1 MSRVKKDGWGM
12 MSLAALLVGVGLVVY
27 LAMRSS
33 GSPPRESPHG
43 SPAIVIAAPTLGILN
58 VVGEDARSALE
69 ADRRAF
75 GGLFGRTTEAT
86 DAPPRCDVLLIYCQI
101 GVDGRLK
108 NTASSLREVIRD
120 SGAKVVLVASENPAD
135 AYIKA
140 GHVEA
145 YGRANLVMTLDR
157 KGAAFGTFFARLFGD
172 MLKGTSM
179 PVAWERLAPQI
190 PGETH
195 RDAPEAIFACEL
207 GQVAFR

>member
-1 MSRVKKDGWGM
+1 M
-12 MSLAALLVGVGLVVY
+12 MSVAVLLVGVGLVVY

-33 GSPPRESPHG
+33 GSLPRESPQG
-43 SPAIVIAAPTLGILN
+43 SRAITIAAPTLGILN
-58 VVGEDARSALE
+58 LAGEGARSAME

-75 GGLFGRTTEAT
+75 GDLFSRIAEAT
-86 DAPPRCDVLLIYCQI
+86 DAPPRCDVLLMYCQI
-101 GVDGRLK
+101 GVDGRVK
-108 NTASSLREVIRD
+108 NTTSSFREVIRD
-120 SGAKVVLVASENPAD
+120 SGAKIVLVASENPAD

-145 YGRANLVMTLDR
+145 YGHANLVMTLDR
-157 KGAAFGTFFARLFGD
+157 KGAAFGVFFSRLFGD

-190 PGETH
+190 PGEAH
-195 RDAPEAIFACEL
+195 RDAPEAIFACEV